1 MKIVVTYSFLPFIGQ
16 IDKNKN
22 EVSYNVNPIILKSKY
37 NKPYTLIQ
45 YIHQDSH
52 PSIIINYFNDEEDKR
67 NNISFNKLER
77 KNESLL
83 HRYITNLVNLLY

>member
-45 YIHQDSH
+45 YI
-52 PSIIINYFNDEEDKR
+52 I
-67 NNISFNKLER
+67 
-77 KNESLL
+77 
-83 HRYITNLVNLLY
+83 